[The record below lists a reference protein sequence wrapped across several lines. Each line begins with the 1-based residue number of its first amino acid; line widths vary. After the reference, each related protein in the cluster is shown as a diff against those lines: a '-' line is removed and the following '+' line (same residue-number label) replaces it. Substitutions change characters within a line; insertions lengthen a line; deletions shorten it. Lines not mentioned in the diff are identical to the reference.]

1 MEAVMAFTSYAKS
14 EMEVRTRVTIDHDSA
29 WAAVLGRDGQRD
41 GTFVYAVTTT
51 GVFCRPSCPSRR
63 PHRQNVLFFDA
74 PAAAERAGFRAC
86 RRCKPLDAAA
96 PTAAMVDKVRTYVES
111 HLDDRITLSD
121 LAGHVGVSTFHL
133 QRTFKRETGLSP
145 AQYAAARRAER
156 FRRELKQ
163 GANVTR
169 ATYDAGY
176 SSSSRLYA
184 VSNAQLGMTPSTY
197 RRGGHGMQ
205 IRYAT
210 ADTAFGRLLVAAT
223 ERGVCFVE
231 LGDDDRTLE
240 AGLAAEYPLATRE
253 EAPAELRDLMSA
265 VLATLD
271 GVSPRAA
278 TSAAAV
284 ATAQTETPAAGQQR
298 TTVPVDVKATDFKWR
313 VWRALQEIPYGETR
327 SYAEVAAAIGAPRA
341 VRAVAN
347 ACATTTHPRTARLPL
362 RTAGGRDGGGHRR
375 GRPGD
380 RRPGRA
386 RAAAGRALLD
396 DFQRLAPFGPGNPE
410 PLFAAAVVRVERPM
424 AMRGGHVRCM
434 LTDGAGGAAAGR
446 GLARGGHRARP
457 AAAVGRGRRCTWS
470 AG

>member
-1 MEAVMAFTSYAKS
+1 MAITGYAIS
-14 EMEVRTRVTIDHDSA
+14 AMDMRTRVTIDPDAA
-29 WAAVLGRDGQRD
+29 WAAVMGRDGQRD

-51 GVFCRPSCPSRR
+51 GVYCRPSCPSRR
-63 PHRQNVLFFDA
+63 PHRQNVQFFDA
-74 PAAAERAGFRAC
+74 PDAAERAGFRAC
-86 RRCKPLDAAA
+86 RRCKPRDEAA
-96 PTAAMVDKVRTYVES
+96 PTAAMIEKVRTYIDA
-111 HLDDRITLSD
+111 HLDARIMLSR
-121 LAGHVGVSTFHL
+121 LASLVGVSTFHL

-156 FRRELKQ
+156 FRQELKQ

-184 VSNAQLGMTPSTY
+184 VSNAQLGMTPSAY
-197 RRGGHGMQ
+197 RRGGRGMH

-231 LGDDDRTLE
+231 LGDDDRALE

-253 EAPAELRDLMSA
+253 QAPAEMSEWTSA

-271 GVSPRAA
+271 GGSPRAD
-278 TSAAAV
+278 AV
-284 ATAQTETPAAGQQR
+284 ATPAI
-298 TTVPVDVKATDFKWR
+298 PLDVKATDFKWR

-347 ACATTTHPRTARLPL
+347 ACATNNAALVIPCHRVIGSNGTLSGYRWGVDRKRRLLEHERDQADRHGAASDSSGP
-362 RTAGGRDGGGHRR
+362 TAGSSASSRTSVTGGTSSASGQRGTRRDTSDSASR
-375 GRPGD
+375 GVGNSS
-380 RRPGRA
+380 GQA
-386 RAAAGRALLD
+386 RSAAR
-396 DFQRLAPFGPGNPE
+396 Q
-410 PLFAAAVVRVERPM
+410 
-424 AMRGGHVRCM
+424 
-434 LTDGAGGAAAGR
+434 
-446 GLARGGHRARP
+446 
-457 AAAVGRGRRCTWS
+457 S
-470 AG
+470 

>member
-1 MEAVMAFTSYAKS
+1 MAFTSYAIS
-14 EMEVRTRVTIDHDSA
+14 EMGARTRRTIEPDAA
-29 WAAVLGRDGQRD
+29 WAAVMGRDGQQD

-74 PAAAERAGFRAC
+74 PDAAERAGFRAC
-86 RRCKPLDAAA
+86 LRCKPRDAAA
-96 PTAAMVDKVRTYVES
+96 PAAAMVEKVRTYVDA
-111 HLDDRITLSD
+111 HLDDRITLSS
-121 LAGHVGVSTFHL
+121 LAQHVGVSTFHL
-133 QRTFKRETGLSP
+133 QRMFKRETGLSP

-156 FRRELKQ
+156 FRHELKQ

-197 RRGGHGMQ
+197 RRGGHGMH

-240 AGLAAEYPLATRE
+240 AGLSAEYPLATRE
-253 EAPAELRDLMSA
+253 QAPAEMGEWMSA

-271 GVSPRAA
+271 GASPRVVKREAA
-278 TSAAAV
+278 L
-284 ATAQTETPAAGQQR
+284 QRQQGQQQP
-298 TTVPVDVKATDFKWR
+298 TTTAPAVVPLDVKATDFKWR

-327 SYAEVAAAIGAPRA
+327 SYAQVAAAIGAPRA

-347 ACATTTHPRTARLPL
+347 ACATNNAALVIPCHRVIGSNGTLTGYRWGVDRKRRLL
-362 RTAGGRDGGGHRR
+362 EHE
-375 GRPGD
+375 
-380 RRPGRA
+380 RA
-386 RAAAGRALLD
+386 RVARRSVRGADATGRSSGSNSSN
-396 DFQRLAPFGPGNPE
+396 R
-410 PLFAAAVVRVERPM
+410 
-424 AMRGGHVRCM
+424 
-434 LTDGAGGAAAGR
+434 
-446 GLARGGHRARP
+446 
-457 AAAVGRGRRCTWS
+457 
-470 AG
+470 

>member
-1 MEAVMAFTSYAKS
+1 MAFTSYAIS
-14 EMEVRTRVTIDHDSA
+14 EMEARTRVTIDPEAA

-51 GVFCRPSCPSRR
+51 GVYCRPSCPSRR
-63 PHRQNVLFFDA
+63 PHRHNVQFFEA
-74 PAAAERAGFRAC
+74 PDTAERAGFRAC
-86 RRCKPLDAAA
+86 QRCKPRDEAA
-96 PTAAMVDKVRTYVES
+96 PTPAMIEKVRTYIDA
-111 HLDDRITLSD
+111 HLDDRIMLSG
-121 LAGHVGVSTFHL
+121 LARHVGVSTFHL

-156 FRRELKQ
+156 FRHELKQ

-184 VSNAQLGMTPSTY
+184 VSNAQLGMTPSAY
-197 RRGGHGMQ
+197 RRGGRGMH

-231 LGDDDRTLE
+231 LGDDDRALE

-253 EAPAELRDLMSA
+253 QAPAELGEWMSA

-271 GVSPRAA
+271 GPSPRAIA
-278 TSAAAV
+278 
-284 ATAQTETPAAGQQR
+284 ATAAETRSGVARSGEAGTQESSTAVKQQPS
-298 TTVPVDVKATDFKWR
+298 VPLDVKATDFKWR

-327 SYAEVAAAIGAPRA
+327 SYAEVAAAIGAPKA

-347 ACATTTHPRTARLPL
+347 ACATNNAALVIPCHRVIGSNGTLTGYRWGVDRKRRLL
-362 RTAGGRDGGGHRR
+362 EHERDQAARR
-375 GRPGD
+375 G
-380 RRPGRA
+380 
-386 RAAAGRALLD
+386 AGT
-396 DFQRLAPFGPGNPE
+396 E
-410 PLFAAAVVRVERPM
+410 TSAV
-424 AMRGGHVRCM
+424 AS
-434 LTDGAGGAAAGR
+434 AS
-446 GLARGGHRARP
+446 GHRASK
-457 AAAVGRGRRCTWS
+457 RRDSSGSGQGASVTRQS
-470 AG
+470 

>member
-1 MEAVMAFTSYAKS
+1 MAFTSYARS
-14 EMEVRTRVTIDHDSA
+14 EMEARTRVTIEPDSA
-29 WAAVLGRDGQRD
+29 WAAVMGRDGQRD

-51 GVFCRPSCPSRR
+51 GVYCRPSCPSRR

-74 PAAAERAGFRAC
+74 PDAAEHAGFRAC
-86 RRCKPLDAAA
+86 RRCKPRDAAA
-96 PTAAMVDKVRTYVES
+96 PTTAMVDKVRTYVET
-111 HLDDRITLSD
+111 HLDDRVTLSD
-121 LAGHVGVSTFHL
+121 LARHVGVSTFHL

-156 FRRELKQ
+156 FRHELKQ

-197 RRGGHGMQ
+197 RRGGHGMH

-210 ADTAFGRLLVAAT
+210 ANTAFGRLLVAAT

-240 AGLAAEYPLATRE
+240 AGLAAEYPLATRAQ
-253 EAPAELRDLMSA
+253 APTEMGKWMSA

-271 GVSPRAA
+271 GAAPRAVA
-278 TSAAAV
+278 AQSADPGSADTRTADARTADAQSAA
-284 ATAQTETPAAGQQR
+284 R
-298 TTVPVDVKATDFKWR
+298 RHTTVPLDVKATDFKWR

-327 SYAEVAAAIGAPRA
+327 TYAEVAAAIGAPRA

-347 ACATTTHPRTARLPL
+347 ACATNNAALVIPCHRVIGSNGTLTGYRWGVERKRQLLEHERAQ
-362 RTAGGRDGGGHRR
+362 AARR
-375 GRPGD
+375 GDASGS
-380 RRPGRA
+380 
-386 RAAAGRALLD
+386 
-396 DFQRLAPFGPGNPE
+396 
-410 PLFAAAVVRVERPM
+410 
-424 AMRGGHVRCM
+424 
-434 LTDGAGGAAAGR
+434 
-446 GLARGGHRARP
+446 
-457 AAAVGRGRRCTWS
+457 GRGRERAARQS
-470 AG
+470 

>member
-1 MEAVMAFTSYAKS
+1 MAFTSYAMS
-14 EMEVRTRVTIDHDSA
+14 EMEARTRRTIEPDAA
-29 WAAVLGRDGQRD
+29 WAAVMGRDAQQD

-74 PAAAERAGFRAC
+74 PDSAERAGFRAC
-86 RRCKPLDAAA
+86 LRCKPRDAAA
-96 PTAAMVDKVRTYVES
+96 PAAAMVEKVRTYVDA
-111 HLDDRITLSD
+111 HLDDRITLSS
-121 LAGHVGVSTFHL
+121 LAQHVGVSTFHL

-156 FRRELKQ
+156 FRQELKQ

-197 RRGGHGMQ
+197 RRGGHGMH

-210 ADTAFGRLLVAAT
+210 ADTEFGRLLVAAT

-231 LGDDDRTLE
+231 LGDDDQTLA
-240 AGLAAEYPLATRE
+240 AGLAAEYPLATRTQ
-253 EAPAELRDLMSA
+253 APAELREWMSA

-271 GVSPRAA
+271 GASPRAIA
-278 TSAAAV
+278 PRVQMVKPAETVDEAEG
-284 ATAQTETPAAGQQR
+284 TETRTAPPRRPAGAAPM
-298 TTVPVDVKATDFKWR
+298 VPLDVKATDFKWR

-327 SYAEVAAAIGAPRA
+327 SYAQVAAAIGAPRA

-347 ACATTTHPRTARLPL
+347 ACATNNAALVIPCHRVIGSNGTLTGYRWGVERKRRLLEHERNQVARRSARDADSTGRSSSAPRDS
-362 RTAGGRDGGGHRR
+362 AGNSGSRR
-375 GRPGD
+375 
-380 RRPGRA
+380 
-386 RAAAGRALLD
+386 RAA
-396 DFQRLAPFGPGNPE
+396 
-410 PLFAAAVVRVERPM
+410 VRQ
-424 AMRGGHVRCM
+424 
-434 LTDGAGGAAAGR
+434 
-446 GLARGGHRARP
+446 
-457 AAAVGRGRRCTWS
+457 S
-470 AG
+470 

>member
-1 MEAVMAFTSYAKS
+1 MEAAFMAFTSYAIS
-14 EMEVRTRVTIDHDSA
+14 EMEARTRVTIDPDAA
-29 WAAVLGRDGQRD
+29 WAAVMGRDGQRD

-51 GVFCRPSCPSRR
+51 GVYCRPSCPSRR
-63 PHRQNVLFFDA
+63 PHRQNVLFFDV
-74 PAAAERAGFRAC
+74 PDAAEHAGFRAC
-86 RRCKPLDAAA
+86 RRCKPRDEAA
-96 PTAAMVDKVRTYVES
+96 PTAAMIEKVRTFIDAN
-111 HLDDRITLSD
+111 LDARIMLSR
-121 LAGHVGVSTFHL
+121 LAQHVGVSTFHL

-156 FRRELKQ
+156 FRHELKQ

-197 RRGGHGMQ
+197 RRGGRGMH

-210 ADTAFGRLLVAAT
+210 ADTAFGRLLVGAT

-231 LGDDDRTLE
+231 LGDDDGALE

-253 EAPAELRDLMSA
+253 QAPAEMGEMMSS

-271 GVSPRAA
+271 GASGAQRQ
-278 TSAAAV
+278 AAV
-284 ATAQTETPAAGQQR
+284 PL
-298 TTVPVDVKATDFKWR
+298 DVKATDFKWR

-347 ACATTTHPRTARLPL
+347 ACATNNAALVIPCHRVIGSNGTLTGYRWGVDRKRRLLEHERDQAAR
-362 RTAGGRDGGGHRR
+362 
-375 GRPGD
+375 
-380 RRPGRA
+380 RA
-386 RAAAGRALLD
+386 VAK
-396 DFQRLAPFGPGNPE
+396 Q
-410 PLFAAAVVRVERPM
+410 
-424 AMRGGHVRCM
+424 
-434 LTDGAGGAAAGR
+434 
-446 GLARGGHRARP
+446 
-457 AAAVGRGRRCTWS
+457 S
-470 AG
+470 

>member
-1 MEAVMAFTSYAKS
+1 MS
-14 EMEVRTRVTIDHDSA
+14 SA
-29 WAAVLGRDGQRD
+29 
-41 GTFVYAVTTT
+41 
-51 GVFCRPSCPSRR
+51 
-63 PHRQNVLFFDA
+63 
-74 PAAAERAGFRAC
+74 
-86 RRCKPLDAAA
+86 
-96 PTAAMVDKVRTYVES
+96 
-111 HLDDRITLSD
+111 HLDDRITLSG
-121 LAGHVGVSTFHL
+121 LARHVGVSTFHL

-156 FRRELKQ
+156 FRHELKQ

-253 EAPAELRDLMSA
+253 QAPAELREWMSA

-271 GVSPRAA
+271 GASPRAA

-298 TTVPVDVKATDFKWR
+298 TTVPFDVKATDFKWR

-347 ACATTTHPRTARLPL
+347 ACATNNAALVIPCHRVIGSNGTLTGYRWGVDRKRRLL
-362 RTAGGRDGGGHRR
+362 EHERAQVARR
-375 GRPGD
+375 GAGSGSGS
-380 RRPGRA
+380 GRA
-386 RAAAGRALLD
+386 
-396 DFQRLAPFGPGNPE
+396 
-410 PLFAAAVVRVERPM
+410 
-424 AMRGGHVRCM
+424 
-434 LTDGAGGAAAGR
+434 
-446 GLARGGHRARP
+446 ARQ
-457 AAAVGRGRRCTWS
+457 S
-470 AG
+470 